1 MISNANVS
9 TQIALS
15 TIHDVFIYNAC
26 RDSNI
31 LYFAFSK
38 NFCVFRNP
46 CESSLVMVSVHVD
59 VYILKLVVVMIPD
72 EPIPTVV
79 NMI

>member
-1 MISNANVS
+1 MC
-9 TQIALS
+9 L
-15 TIHDVFIYNAC
+15 YNAC

-59 VYILKLVVVMIPD
+59 VHVPELIGVVIPD
-72 EPIPTVV
+72 EPIPTVKCYQNV
-79 NMI
+79 S